1 MSGMPLARIYASSV
15 EESEPLRADF
25 LARGYN
31 VEVVF
36 PDAEPSGSADLEL
49 RLEHCSPAQAVAR
62 VEANS
67 GSPSRCVFLT
77 PAKGP
82 QHDILL
88 IEMTV
93 AATGTHSRH
102 PLYLPVNLRGAN
114 LVAVPHVE
122 APQVAAP
129 QVAAPLAE
137 QADQQAPAK
146 AVVLPFPE
154 NLPVLASFVPLPAV
168 DDLTDPTASNKNDN
182 WNKLVGAEVTAFL
195 AHAPQLEPES
205 LAGIFSGIGR
215 SRIATRVRIP
225 RLGLSLF
232 GVAASVL
239 LLFYAGWHAS
249 STHPRQSPGTVQA
262 AVSAPSSAVQ
272 PQTPVHLQYV
282 KSTRRALA
290 PAAHDALVRQA
301 QVRTT
306 KVRTTKLRT
315 TTLRTTLHTTKL
327 RTSNSR
333 PVSHFNRAEDL
344 VAADTVVRVRPEAR
358 RVSIPRPA
366 PADGKFLI
374 SSTANPTK
382 PVGMSSPPPRPAQNR
397 QVPIKKITDLK

>member
-1 MSGMPLARIYASSV
+1 MSGMPLARIYATSV

-49 RLEHCSPAQAVAR
+49 RLEHCSPAEAVAR

-77 PAKGP
+77 PAKSP

-102 PLYLPVNLRGAN
+102 PLYLPVDLPGAH
-114 LVAVPHVE
+114 LVSV
-122 APQVAAP
+122 PQVAPMAK
-129 QVAAPLAE
+129 

-154 NLPVLASFVPLPAV
+154 NLPAVASIAPIPAV
-168 DDLTDPTASNKNDN
+168 DEPTDTAASNNNDN

-195 AHAPQLEPES
+195 AHAPQLEPPS
-205 LAGIFSGIGR
+205 FAGMFSEIRR
-215 SRIATRVRIP
+215 SRIATPVRI
-225 RLGLSLF
+225 RWEGLTLF
-232 GVAASVL
+232 GAAATIL

-249 STHPRQSPGTVQA
+249 PTHPRQPSPQTVQA
-262 AVSAPSSAVQ
+262 APSPAVQ
-272 PQTPVHLQYV
+272 PQDPGTLHYV
-282 KSTRRALA
+282 KNTRRALV
-290 PAAHDALVRQA
+290 PAAHDVPVRQA

-306 KVRTTKLRT
+306 KVPTTKV
-315 TTLRTTLHTTKL
+315 

-333 PVSHFNRAEDL
+333 PVSHFNRGDDL
-344 VAADTVVRVRPEAR
+344 VAADTVVRIRPEAR
-358 RVSIPRPA
+358 KVSIPRPV
-366 PADGKFLI
+366 PPDSKFLI
-374 SSTANPTK
+374 SRTANPSK
-382 PVGMSSPPPRPAQNR
+382 PVGMSSPPARPAQNR

>member
-49 RLEHCSPAQAVAR
+49 RLEHCSPAEAVAR

-67 GSPSRCVFLT
+67 GTPSRCVFLT
-77 PAKGP
+77 PRKGP
-82 QHDILL
+82 EHDILL

-102 PLYLPVNLRGAN
+102 PLYLPVNLPGAN
-114 LVAVPHVE
+114 LVAVP
-122 APQVAAP
+122 QV
-129 QVAAPLAE
+129 VATLAK
-137 QADQQAPAK
+137 QADQQASAK

-154 NLPVLASFVPLPAV
+154 NLPAVAFVAPIPAV
-168 DDLTDPTASNKNDN
+168 DEPAEPTDPNASKKNDN

-195 AHAPQLEPES
+195 AHAPQLEPAS
-205 LAGIFSGIGR
+205 FGMFSEIGR
-215 SRIATRVRIP
+215 SRIAARVRI
-225 RLGLSLF
+225 RREGLSMF
-232 GVAASVL
+232 GVAASIL
-239 LLFYAGWHAS
+239 LLLYAGWHAS
-249 STHPRQSPGTVQA
+249 PKHPLQPSPQTVQA
-262 AVSAPSSAVQ
+262 APSVPSPAVQ
-272 PQTPVHLQYV
+272 PQNTG
-282 KSTRRALA
+282 RALA
-290 PAAHDALVRQA
+290 PAAQDPPAAHDAPVRQA
-301 QVRTT
+301 QVQTMKGRTM
-306 KVRTTKLRT
+306 KLR
-315 TTLRTTLHTTKL
+315 K
-327 RTSNSR
+327 SNSR
-333 PVSHFNRAEDL
+333 PVSHFNRGEDL
-344 VAADTVVRVRPEAR
+344 VAADTVVHVRPETR
-358 RVSIPRPA
+358 RVSIPRSV